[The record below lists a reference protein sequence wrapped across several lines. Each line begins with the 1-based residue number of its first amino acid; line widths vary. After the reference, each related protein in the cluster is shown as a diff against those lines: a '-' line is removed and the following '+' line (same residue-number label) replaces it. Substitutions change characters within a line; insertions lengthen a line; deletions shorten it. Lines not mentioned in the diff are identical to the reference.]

1 MDMTLALL
9 SWPPVAVAAA
19 CLLILWRTRWR
30 DYRLMRRLLD
40 GQASN
45 GTDDGND
52 DEDAFIT
59 THTAAGCFHP
69 APLVTVV
76 VPCCNALP
84 LLKENLPALLEQEG
98 IEFEVVVIDEASTD
112 GTREWLDYFGEQQ
125 RRLRHTFVPPT
136 ARYVDRRKLAITL
149 GVRSARAPW
158 VIVTQPDCRPAY
170 PTWLATMAE
179 HFNHHTDVVLGY
191 ANYDEPMQHT
201 EWRAA
206 YERLHAHLRR
216 CRAAIG
222 AHGKGDGRAW
232 GGDAANMAF
241 RKEVFMKRQGFAD
254 FLTTACNEGDA
265 LTSTMAT
272 EGRTAVCCMA
282 EGTVWQSFPST
293 KSMHGMRLINRETL
307 RHLAPGV
314 RRSLWREGAA
324 SAAIYVLTLALAA
337 HAVWAALTYSTA
349 PERFAT
355 LFPIEITALACLVT
369 ALAWPVVALRRITRS
384 MEQPPFSAARV
395 WLQVYMQ
402 PWRNMAVKMARY
414 RHRRDFLRK

>member
-30 DYRLMRRLLD
+30 DYRLMSRLLD
-40 GQASN
+40 GQAPN
-45 GTDDGND
+45 DTDDEED
-52 DEDAFIT
+52 DEAYFAA

-69 APLVTVV
+69 APQVTVV
-76 VPCCNALP
+76 VPCYNALP
-84 LLKENLPALLEQEG
+84 QLKENLPALLEQEG
-98 IEFEVVVIDEASTD
+98 IAYEVVVIDEASAD
-112 GTREWLDYFGEQQ
+112 GTREWLDYYGGQQ

-149 GVRSARAPW
+149 GVRAARAPW
-158 VIVTQPDCRPAY
+158 VIITQADCRPAY

-191 ANYDEPMQHT
+191 ANYDEPVHRT

-206 YERLHAHLRR
+206 YERLHEHLRR
-216 CRAAIG
+216 YRGAMG
-222 AHGKGDGRAW
+222 AHGKGNGRAW

-241 RKEVFMKRQGFAD
+241 RKEVFMAHQGFAD

-272 EGRTAVCCMA
+272 EGRTAVCCQIESA
-282 EGTVWQSFPST
+282 VWQTFPFT
-293 KSMHGMRLINRETL
+293 KSLHGMRLINRETL
-307 RHLAPGV
+307 RHLAPSA

-324 SAAIYVLTLALAA
+324 SASLYVLTIALAA
-337 HAVWAALTYSTA
+337 HAVWAALTYSAA

-355 LFPIEITALACLVT
+355 LFPIEIAAMACLVT
-369 ALAWPVVALRRITRS
+369 ALAWPVVALRRITHA
-384 MEQPPFSAARV
+384 MEQTPFSAGRV
-395 WLQVYMQ
+395 WLQAYLQ
-402 PWRNMAVKMARY
+402 PWRNMVEKVARY